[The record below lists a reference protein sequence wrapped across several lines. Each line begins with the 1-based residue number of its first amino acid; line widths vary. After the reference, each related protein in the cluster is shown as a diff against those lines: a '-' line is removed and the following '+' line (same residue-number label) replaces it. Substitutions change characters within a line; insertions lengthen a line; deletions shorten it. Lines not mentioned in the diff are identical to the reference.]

1 MGPKYFS
8 LILVVVYCQ
17 VSALMSSSGKV
28 NKCTWLRFSSNN
40 SEKEVSELDLNFT
53 ALNAKSCL
61 AGKNSPCVLK
71 LLYNTSRN
79 TDLINTPGGKTVK
92 LSIGNN
98 SVEFNWTAIECAA
111 ASGKTSFTFIT
122 YNETHEVREI
132 LHQQATNRVKL
143 PLASNIATVV
153 SSSTSWC
160 HISSNITLT
169 FPLIKNPKEM
179 FLCVR
184 LSVKHCSTIWTK
196 DGCEVLKFDADTITC
211 RCNQLSTF
219 TVLERLHATEF
230 VSKAID
236 ELPSIISNS
245 EGKNHIKQIEAV
257 TDFLKHMEDTSMRLA
272 GDAARLGEQR
282 IKSDILEVTVQAF
295 KIQPGVGG
303 PAQLATAT
311 TAVNLD
317 QTAIKG
323 NQKSGIASIA
333 TIILSGSVS
342 GMDVGLRENINK
354 TKQTLATDVLTVSV
368 SSQKKGKLSSPISL
382 NFTLTETGYTNRN
395 ALCVYWSSDARGSGW
410 QPDGCR
416 VISYERD
423 QVACSCSH
431 LTSFAV
437 LLSTY
442 PIPLAD
448 EANLQM
454 VTTVGTALS
463 LVCLLLSLIAFSF
476 CRTTDNIRI
485 TIHSHLCLSLFLAEV
500 LFVIDFDRHA
510 HRSACMAVAIMLHYL
525 FLACFAWMLLEGVQ
539 LYLMVVKVFH
549 SRSLQPKYLYLCG
562 YGSPVI
568 IVAITMAVNIQAY
581 GTETH
586 CWLNIESGYI
596 WAFLGP
602 ACVIL
607 GINAFFFGI
616 TIWKLIGKFSMLST
630 DVPHFKKVRSFTC
643 TAIAQLVILGGTWI
657 LGFFHFTDETTTI
670 AYIFTTANSLQG
682 VFIFVLHCL
691 MCKQVRS
698 EFLNGISKINEMTH
712 QRTHLIKSLG
722 VQKTTETTAT
732 TPC

>member
-1 MGPKYFS
+1 M
-8 LILVVVYCQ
+8 VVDCRVSRISRTQ
-17 VSALMSSSGKV
+17 VRA
-28 NKCTWLRFSSNN
+28 
-40 SEKEVSELDLNFT
+40 
-53 ALNAKSCL
+53 
-61 AGKNSPCVLK
+61 AGFR
-71 LLYNTSRN
+71 RN

-153 SSSTSWC
+153 STSTSWC

-184 LSVKHCSTIWTK
+184 LSVKRCSTIWTK

-219 TVLERLHATEF
+219 TVLERLHATE
-230 VSKAID
+230 
-236 ELPSIISNS
+236 
-245 EGKNHIKQIEAV
+245 
-257 TDFLKHMEDTSMRLA
+257 
-272 GDAARLGEQR
+272 
-282 IKSDILEVTVQAF
+282 
-295 KIQPGVGG
+295 
-303 PAQLATAT
+303 
-311 TAVNLD
+311 
-317 QTAIKG
+317 
-323 NQKSGIASIA
+323 
-333 TIILSGSVS
+333 
-342 GMDVGLRENINK
+342 
-354 TKQTLATDVLTVSV
+354 
-368 SSQKKGKLSSPISL
+368 
-382 NFTLTETGYTNRN
+382 
-395 ALCVYWSSDARGSGW
+395 
-410 QPDGCR
+410 
-416 VISYERD
+416 
-423 QVACSCSH
+423 
-431 LTSFAV
+431 
-437 LLSTY
+437 
-442 PIPLAD
+442 LAD